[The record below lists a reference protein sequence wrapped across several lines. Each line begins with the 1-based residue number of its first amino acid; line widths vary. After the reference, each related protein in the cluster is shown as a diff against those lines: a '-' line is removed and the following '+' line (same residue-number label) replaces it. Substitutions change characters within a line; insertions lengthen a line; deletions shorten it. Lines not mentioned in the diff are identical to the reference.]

1 MREEVESCSEM
12 IEEKFIW
19 IYPVAQS
26 DTPSAFDPDSDGRPD
41 PNRNFMTIITELGI
55 SMIEF

>member
-1 MREEVESCSEM
+1 MNIRLL
-12 IEEKFIW
+12 
-19 IYPVAQS
+19 S
-26 DTPSAFDPDSDGRPD
+26 DIPASLTDCDPDSDGRPD

>member
-1 MREEVESCSEM
+1 M

-19 IYPVAQS
+19 IYPVAES

>member
-1 MREEVESCSEM
+1 MNIRLL
-12 IEEKFIW
+12 
-19 IYPVAQS
+19 S
-26 DTPSAFDPDSDGRPD
+26 DTPSDCDPDSDGRQTD